1 MSGTV
6 TDYSDGTITLT
17 GGKTQAAMEGN
28 GFFVVGDSKGGNMEF
43 TRKGT
48 FGISSDYYITN
59 TEGQY
64 VFAYPANE
72 ATGEVDLSGI
82 PVANSNGNSNWW
94 YSNIERDN

>member
-1 MSGTV
+1 
-6 TDYSDGTITLT
+6 
-17 GGKTQAAMEGN
+17 
-28 GFFVVGDSKGGNMEF
+28 MEF

-82 PVANSNGNSNWW
+82 QDRCKFNGNGNWW
-94 YSNIERDN
+94 YSNIKRCSWREYSS